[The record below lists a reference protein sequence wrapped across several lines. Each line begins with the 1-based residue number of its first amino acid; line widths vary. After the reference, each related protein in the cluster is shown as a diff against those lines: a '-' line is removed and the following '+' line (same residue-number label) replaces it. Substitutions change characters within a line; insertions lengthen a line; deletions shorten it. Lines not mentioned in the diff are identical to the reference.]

1 MNMFQLLFTKFADIL
16 LSSRTFPFL
25 QCQPSIQ
32 NQTKEMGV
40 IWTKEM
46 NLNVRQLLQNNWRT
60 SQSNEMIV
68 QFFIENDG
76 NSFLVEE
83 WCLIQQQSTI
93 PNQLTSNK
101 KNNTLLKQ
109 LTIWLRSAI
118 AMMTMTTIFKEEFIT
133 KQYKVSH
140 SLLFYNKNTKKRS
153 DWIDDSKLQ
162 VKKITTKFLNQQNLQ
177 LTIAQQGSL
186 DQVLLKRMNRTES
199 PLYKRCRYL
208 SEQICDKDSQAY
220 QRKMT
225 MDSEQWDQQ
234 KSHIIENTSPSS
246 TNNLN
251 RSFISVYSRKE
262 EVELLFT
269 QEEAALKLQ
278 DKNFLDENYEIN
290 MMTNDHVQ
298 KEIFISQIMITNKL
312 SIQEKNNQQQIL
324 NTLKNIHNKSKN
336 RRIRSLQITKLL
348 NFYRQFS

>member
-16 LSSRTFPFL
+16 LSSRTYPFL

-32 NQTKEMGV
+32 NQVKEIGV

-46 NLNVRQLLQNNWRT
+46 NANVKQLLQNNWRT
-60 SQSNEMIV
+60 SQQNEMIV

-83 WCLIQQQSTI
+83 WCLIQQQGTI
-93 PNQLTSNK
+93 SNQLTNKNSNS
-101 KNNTLLKQ
+101 LLKQ

-118 AMMTMTTIFKEEFIT
+118 AMMTMTSIFQEELIT

-186 DQVLLKRMNRTES
+186 EQVLQQRINRTES
-199 PLYKRCRYL
+199 PLYKRCRYM
-208 SEQICDKDSQAY
+208 SEQIYDKDSQVF

-225 MDSEQWDQQ
+225 MDSEQLDQQ
-234 KSHIIENTSPSS
+234 KSNLIDNTSPSS
-246 TNNLN
+246 ANNLN
-251 RSFISVYSRKE
+251 RSFISVYSKKE

-269 QEEAALKLQ
+269 PEEAVLKFQ
-278 DKNFLDENYEIN
+278 DKNFLDEDYEIN
-290 MMTNDHVQ
+290 MMTNDHIQ

-312 SIQEKNNQQQIL
+312 STEEKNCQQQTMSI
-324 NTLKNIHNKSKN
+324 LKNVHNKSKN
-336 RRIRSLQITKLL
+336 KRIRSLQITRLL
-348 NFYRQFS
+348 SFYRQLS